1 VSLSAVRCNEAGTK
15 LTFRGEELGLPE
27 VVTMPDDKRQDPTF
41 FRTKD
46 TPNAEIGRDGCRV
59 PLPWT
64 KEGTNFGFGS
74 GKPAHL
80 PQPDWMGKYS
90 VEALDK
96 SEDSTLNLYRKTLN
110 LRKKLQTKE
119 ELEWVESG
127 DEVLHFKRPGGW
139 EVVMNFGSEPVE
151 VPKGELLIASEELKD
166 GKIGQ
171 DVSVWVKSA

>member
-1 VSLSAVRCNEAGTK
+1 
-15 LTFRGEELGLPE
+15 
-27 VVTMPDDKRQDPTF
+27 MPDEQRQDPTF
-41 FRTKD
+41 FRTKGE
-46 TPNAEIGRDGCRV
+46 EIGRDGCRV
-59 PLPWT
+59 PIPWT
-64 KEGTNFGFGS
+64 KTGTNFGFGT

-80 PQPDWMGKYS
+80 PQPEWMGDYS

-96 SEDSTLNLYRKTLN
+96 DEKSTLNLYRKALN
-110 LRKKLQTKE
+110 LRTKLQTRE

-139 EVVMNFGSEPVE
+139 EVVMNFGEKEVE
-151 VPKGELLIASEELKD
+151 VPKGEVLVASHELKG